1 MKGKMVV
8 IEFSI
13 RCIPPKATAQ
23 QKGAFYNK
31 ALGRIQ
37 FFKKKDVAES
47 ETDYMT
53 LFAPHVPAEPFRVPV
68 RLDVSFV
75 WPFRKTETKR
85 VRERMLVPMTVK
97 PDFDNLAK
105 TLCDVMTKLFF
116 WTDDSLVADGRI
128 RKFWGASPGIH
139 IRIVEIDELNA
150 FDGIGE
156 DTLAVFRQSDGN
168 GNGNA
173 PQEQDLFT
181 DTGGL

>member
-1 MKGKMVV
+1 MKIDFFCDCV
-8 IEFSI
+8 
-13 RCIPPKATAQ
+13 PPKATAQ

-53 LFAPHVPAEPFRVPV
+53 LLSPNVPSEPFRTAV
-68 RLDVSFV
+68 RLDVCFV
-75 WPFRKTETKR
+75 WPFRKTESRR
-85 VRERMLVPMTVK
+85 VRERLLVPMTVK

-139 IRIVEIDELNA
+139 IRIEEIDELNA

-156 DTLAVFRQSDGN
+156 DTLALLGVSDFSDNPPDG
-168 GNGNA
+168 GG
-173 PQEQDLFT
+173 DLF
-181 DTGGL
+181 GGSHG

>member
-1 MKGKMVV
+1 MKV
-8 IEFSI
+8 EFFI

-23 QKGAFYNK
+23 QKGVYVK
-31 ALGRIQ
+31 DGRAQ
-37 FFKKKDVAES
+37 FFPKKEVARS
-47 ETDYMT
+47 AADYMT
-53 LFAPHVPAEPFRVPV
+53 LLSPHVPAEPFRVPV

-75 WPFRKTETKR
+75 WPFRKMESRR

-105 TLCDVMTKLFF
+105 TLCDVMTKLCF
-116 WTDDSLVADGRI
+116 WADDSLVADGRI

-139 IRIVEIDELNA
+139 IRIGEIDELNA

-156 DTLAVFRQSDGN
+156 DSLAVFRQSDGN

-173 PQEQDLFT
+173 PKDQDLF
-181 DTGGL
+181 GY